1 MERLQYDVRPSRRA
15 GLIASLISLIASL
28 IRYVHLGALRFWNE
42 LWSNVDELLPYIL
55 VAPRL
60 IAADPEMR
68 LSYGDLAQTKNAVGR
83 VFNQIWTW
91 AEKWEDLTEWMSVH
105 RRLVE
110 LEEMLANADEREAL
124 AAFATIALGAAI
136 VTVMLSYIVAKI
148 APSAGIFAAQTALT
162 MAVYPVVASLLG
174 RLQRAFLPGG

>member
-1 MERLQYDVRPSRRA
+1 VERLQYDVRPSRRA

-124 AAFATIALGAAI
+124 AAFATPTPSFGKVFSHALPSKALPLA
-136 VTVMLSYIVAKI
+136 MPVARSASSSPTAVI
-148 APSAGIFAAQTALT
+148 PSSSFRGVRSEPFR
-162 MAVYPVVASLLG
+162 MADMV
-174 RLQRAFLPGG
+174 